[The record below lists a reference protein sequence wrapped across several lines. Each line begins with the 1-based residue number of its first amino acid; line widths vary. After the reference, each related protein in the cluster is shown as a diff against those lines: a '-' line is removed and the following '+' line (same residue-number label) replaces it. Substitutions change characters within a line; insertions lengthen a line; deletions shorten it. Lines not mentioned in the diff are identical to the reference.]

1 MMFGP
6 FLAVAAVLAGE
17 GWGYILAAAL
27 LGGLLGGLAPAWFAV
42 ARYSESGLTKSHET
56 SNSNTAPDPQRYVS
70 TTKIEVIACIT

>member
-1 MMFGP
+1 MFGP

-27 LGGLLGGLAPAWFAV
+27 LGGLAPAWFAV
-42 ARYSESGLTKSHET
+42 ARYSESGLTKSHGT